1 MPKPIPWPP
10 QLLPPHVNKQ
20 MSSTPLNWEHE
31 GRDWPHRQ
39 SSKFIQAAGLRWH
52 VQVMTPDKSRGIA
65 ILIHGTGAST
75 HSWRDVM
82 PLLAKQYEVV
92 AIDLPGHGYTQQPA
106 QQPND
111 SGYSLTAMAGSLQGL
126 LRVMKL
132 SPTIVIGHSAGAAI
146 LLRMVIDKKITPAH
160 IISINGALLPL
171 TGLPGEVFSPI
182 AKFISRSQVVPKL
195 FAWRAADPK
204 VLNRLLDATG
214 STLDETG
221 RALYGTLITNAAH
234 ASAALNMMANWD
246 LQPLENDLAKFSN
259 CQARLSLIVGEND
272 KTVSPK
278 EADRVQHIFAKH
290 KLSYMLNIIR
300 LPKLGHLAH
309 EESPDEMVKQIVKL
323 VS

>member
-1 MPKPIPWPP
+1 
-10 QLLPPHVNKQ
+10 
-20 MSSTPLNWEHE
+20 MSAPLNWEHE
-31 GRDWPHRQ
+31 GRDWPLRQ
-39 SSKFIQAAGLRWH
+39 SSKFVQAAGLRWH
-52 VQVMTPDKSRGIA
+52 VQMMTPTPLPTKPRGTV
-65 ILIHGTGAST
+65 LLVHGTGAST

-82 PLLAKQYEVV
+82 PLLAAHYEVV
-92 AIDLPGHGYTQQPA
+92 NIDLPGHGFTQQPT
-106 QQPND
+106 QQPID
-111 SGYSLTAMAGSLQGL
+111 GGYSLPAMAQSLQGL

-132 SPTIVIGHSAGAAI
+132 SPTIVVGHSAGAAI

-182 AKFISRSQVVPKL
+182 AKFISRAKFVPKL

-214 STLDETG
+214 STLDDNG

-246 LQPLENDLAKFSN
+246 LQPLANDLAKFSN
-259 CQARLSLIVGEND
+259 CQAHLSLIVSEND
-272 KTVSPK
+272 KTVSPN
-278 EADRVQHIFAKH
+278 EANRVQQIFATH
-290 KLSYMLNIIR
+290 QLSQMLNIIR

-309 EESPDEMVKQIVKL
+309 EESPAEMVRLILKL
-323 VS
+323 AV